1 MSTSTSEGAPL
12 AMTATLLFLRH
23 GSTLWTTPPSRY
35 QGRTDLPLT
44 RLGRLEAGQLA
55 ARLRAV
61 KLDAIYSSPLLRAR
75 ETAMLLAQDRRTS
88 IHMDERIIELSYG
101 NWEGKRHTE
110 VERDDTAALTAWA
123 AGIISPP
130 GGESRVS
137 LMRRVS
143 GFLDDVAGRG
153 TVAVVTHKEVIRAAA
168 IALGLLHP
176 ANYLMLDVPCGTIFS
191 AVGEPGAWVC
201 LPDVACELSG
211 V

>member
-1 MSTSTSEGAPL
+1 
-12 AMTATLLFLRH
+12 MTTTLLFVRH

-44 RLGRLEAGQLA
+44 TLGRLEAGRLA
-55 ARLRAV
+55 DRLRAV
-61 KLDAIYSSPLLRAR
+61 KLDAIYSSPLRRAR
-75 ETAMLLAQDRRTS
+75 ETAVLLARDRRISLET
-88 IHMDERIIELSYG
+88 DERIIELSYG
-101 NWEGKRHTE
+101 EWEGKRHSD
-110 VERDDTAALTAWA
+110 VERDDAAALGAWHAGSTAA
-123 AGIISPP
+123 P
-130 GGESRVS
+130 GGESRIS

-143 GFLDDVAGRG
+143 RFLDDVVGRG
-153 TVAVVTHKEVIRAAA
+153 TVAVVTHKEVIRAGA

-176 ANYLMLDVPCGTIFS
+176 ADYQILEVPCGSIFS